1 MQSKLGINLDSERNV
16 VAKIKK
22 KSKKAKFR
30 VSKQTCWEWKRRHEG
45 GRLRFLP
52 NGFDEMIRENREE
65 FSKIAKRKSRA
76 DDRNDVRLL
85 NVDVVSDLA
94 PVI

>member
-1 MQSKLGINLDSERNV
+1 
-16 VAKIKK
+16 
-22 KSKKAKFR
+22 
-30 VSKQTCWEWKRRHEG
+30 
-45 GRLRFLP
+45 
-52 NGFDEMIRENREE
+52 MIRENREE

-85 NVDVVSDLA
+85 NVDVVYDLA